1 MRTPSLRKQIEA
13 LLAYW
18 RPILGLDSWAIEIRW
33 NEKHHT
39 GWCIA
44 KPKYREAMIGFN
56 LDRIKR
62 ECRTPEQVEDLCL
75 HELIHCVCWRESETC
90 VSQMTQAMLRAAGR
104 RLP

>member
-1 MRTPSLRKQIEA
+1 MRTPPLRKQIET

-18 RPILGLDSWAIEIRW
+18 RPILGLDSWVIEVRW

-56 LDRIKR
+56 LARIKK
-62 ECRTPEQVEDLCL
+62 ECGRPEQVEDLVL
-75 HELIHCVCWRESETC
+75 HELLHAVVWKASETA
-90 VSQMTQAMLRAAGR
+90 VSQLTQAMLRAAGR
-104 RLP
+104 RI